1 MVNPRSRAAWLSG
14 QEPQPPADA
23 AQDPVGYRVHGGQ
36 ELARGVLLAV
46 LCAFCL
52 IQIIDILSTPV
63 PTRGRDLW
71 VGGVASAMVF
81 AIQLLISSPR
91 SAAWP
96 MPRRVAMLL
105 LQGAITYLPLLVLS
119 AEWGGMAGFF
129 AGSILLLIPGW
140 TAWAAFAAVVCS
152 MVVYPWSLGLG
163 VFNTAYFTLSTLDIG
178 LMVFGLSRL
187 SLVISYLN
195 ASRAQLAQLAVVRE
209 RERFARDLHDLLG
222 YSLSSITLK
231 AELTK
236 RLVDGSPARAR
247 DELAELLDIARQ
259 ALADVRLVASGY
271 RNMSLAKEAAS
282 VTPLL
287 AMAGITATVEVD
299 CGALDE
305 TVDTV
310 LATVLREAVT
320 NLLRHSTAQNC
331 TIIAAERDHCV
342 QLRINNDGVASTSA
356 HHRDGGGLENLEC
369 RLTAIGGRL
378 EVTLADGR
386 FEVLAITPS
395 KPLPDGAPSNGVAS
409 AAGPGLRAGVQVR

>member
-1 MVNPRSRAAWLSG
+1 MRR
-14 QEPQPPADA
+14 
-23 AQDPVGYRVHGGQ
+23 RV
-36 ELARGVLLAV
+36 AVLLA
-46 LCAFCL
+46 
-52 IQIIDILSTPV
+52 
-63 PTRGRDLW
+63 
-71 VGGVASAMVF
+71 
-81 AIQLLISSPR
+81 
-91 SAAWP
+91 
-96 MPRRVAMLL
+96 
-105 LQGAITYLPLLVLS
+105 QGAVTYLPLVLLGS
-119 AEWGGMAGFF
+119 EWGGMAGFF

-140 TAWAAFAAVVCS
+140 IAWAAFGGVVLS
-152 MVVYPWSLGLG
+152 MTVGPLITGLSAIS
-163 VFNTAYFTLSTLDIG
+163 VAYLSISSLDIG
-178 LMVFGLSRL
+178 LMIFGVSRL
-187 SLVISYLN
+187 ALVVSYLN
-195 ASRAQLAQLAVVRE
+195 ASRDQLAQLAVVRE

-236 RLVDGSPARAR
+236 RLVDGNPARAR

-331 TIIAAERDHCV
+331 TIIAAEGDHCV
-342 QLRINNDGVASTSA
+342 QLRISNDGVASTSA
-356 HHRDGGGLENLEC
+356 HHRDGGGLENLQC

-378 EVTLADGR
+378 DVTLADGE
-386 FEVLAITPS
+386 FKVLAIAPS
-395 KPLPDGAPSNGVAS
+395 KPLTDRAPSQGMAS
-409 AAGPGLRAGVQVR
+409 AAGPGLPAGWHPGENPLPGTDVDADGVGTRVDDAKDPAGGGRRDDTRRPRGAD